1 MIQMERLIIIMI
13 MFLLTGIFLSSCED
27 YIDMPEFDVWT
38 DSDTYAAGEEIT
50 FHFNGDP
57 QNIAFWSGEPGHIY
71 ANKDRTS
78 EQGVIQTVQFTS
90 LAGAGTQN
98 DNLSFLV
105 STDFNGTYDAA
116 NLAKATWTD
125 ITDRAVLSS
134 TVTSGAG
141 TSTSSGAVDISD
153 FGSAEDKPAYFA
165 FRYVSESDDRQP
177 RQWTISA
184 FSVINQLA
192 DGTVNTVVSSLAN
205 AGFKGIN
212 VQDETC
218 QWTFLPDN
226 LNPTSMIF
234 IPGETGSPANEDWA
248 VSVPVNLNKV
258 SLVDYGESVI
268 SISTLTTTTS
278 FTYTYSAAGIY
289 QVTFYAFNKDL
300 DHLKGLVKE
309 LTITVTP

>member
-1 MIQMERLIIIMI
+1 M
-13 MFLLTGIFLSSCED
+13 LLFTGIFWSSCED
-27 YIDMPEFDVWT
+27 RIEMPEFDVRT
-38 DSDTYAAGEEIT
+38 DSDTYAAGEEII
-50 FHFNGDP
+50 FHFSGNP

-105 STDFNGTYDAA
+105 STNFNGTYDAA

-134 TVTSGAG
+134 TATSGAG

-153 FGSAEDKPAYFA
+153 LGSAEDKPVYFA
-165 FRYVSESDDRQP
+165 FRYVSASDDRKP

-192 DGTVNTVVSSLAN
+192 DGTKNTVVSNLAN

-218 QWTFLPDN
+218 QWTFAPDD
-226 LNPTSMIF
+226 LNPTSMTF
-234 IPGETGSPANEDWA
+234 VPGEAGSPANEDWA
-248 VSVPVNLNKV
+248 VSVPVNINKV
-258 SLVDYGESVI
+258 SLADYGESVI
-268 SISTLTTTTS
+268 SISTLTTTSS
-278 FTYTYSAAGIY
+278 FTYTYPAPGDY
-289 QVTFYAFNKDL
+289 RVTFYAFNRDL
-300 DHLKGLVKE
+300 DHLKSLVKE